1 MVLKSAEKNQA
12 GYGMLVL
19 SGPSGSGKTTLVKR
33 LLMTVPD
40 LRFAISHTTRKRRPG
55 ETSGVDYHFVDK
67 HEFKSMIDTRAF
79 LEWARVH
86 GQYYGTSWAALKPPG
101 EEDGTLILDLDVQG
115 AESVRERLP
124 GSMSV
129 FIMPPSLRELR
140 RRLMDREPEWTDAME
155 KRLVAA
161 KKEMSVH
168 GAFDFVVVND
178 VLENALT
185 ALIHIACAVRQL
197 TPLQSER
204 VKAILGKKP

>member
-1 MVLKSAEKNQA
+1 MAKSAEMSQS

-33 LLMTVPD
+33 LLMAVPD
-40 LRFAISHTTRKRRPG
+40 LRFAISHTTRNRRPG

-67 HEFKSMIDTRAF
+67 SEFLAMIDTHAF
-79 LEWARVH
+79 VEWAEVH
-86 GQYYGTSWAALKPPG
+86 DRYYGTSWAALKPPR
-101 EEDGTLILDLDVQG
+101 EDLGTMVLDLDVQG
-115 AESVRERLP
+115 AESVRKRLP

-129 FIMPPSLRELR
+129 FIMPPSMRELR
-140 RRLMDREPEWTDAME
+140 RRLMDRESEWTDAME
-155 KRLVAA
+155 KRLITA
-161 KKEMSVH
+161 KREMACH

-197 TPLQSER
+197 TPRQEER
-204 VKAILGKKP
+204 VKSILGEKS